1 MGPITKD
8 LTLENLTCRF
18 GDHIALDAVSLKIGA
33 GEFVSI
39 LGPSGCG
46 KSTLLRSIAGLEGVQ
61 DGSIEIGGHPV
72 QGLPPKARGVAF
84 VFQSY
89 ALYPHMTCAAN
100 IAAPL
105 TMNRLSALGRAPL
118 IWRLSGAARRTR
130 ADIDTR
136 VAEVAAM
143 LDIEPYLARRPGEL
157 SGGQRQRVALG
168 RALIREPSLFL
179 LDEPLANLDAALRNR
194 TRTELRAL
202 QRRIGA
208 TTLFVTHD
216 QAEAMAISD
225 RVVVMF
231 DGRIRQV
238 GTPDEI
244 YRNPLDLEVAR
255 FLSQPHLNVVTAEAV
270 RAQIGETVGA
280 RDILIDGA
288 PLRDLDGVVAFRPQ
302 EATLRSA
309 SKPGLPGLH
318 CTVQHVEH
326 GGHDANL
333 FVRLTDGTDCV
344 VRIDSTQIASWPE
357 GRRGVVHFDLEA
369 ARAFAAP
376 DRADRSDLRA
386 VA

>member
-1 MGPITKD
+1 MTQD
-8 LTLENLTCRF
+8 LTIKTLTCRF
-18 GDHIALDAVSLKIGA
+18 GDQTALDAVSLHVGA

-46 KSTLLRSIAGLEGVQ
+46 KSTLLRSIAGLENVQ
-61 DGSIEIGGHPV
+61 DGSIEIGGRPV
-72 QGLPPKARGVAF
+72 QGLAPKARGVAF

-105 TMNRLSALGRAPL
+105 TMTRLSALGRAPL
-118 IWRLSGAARRTR
+118 VWRLSPDARRTR
-130 ADIDTR
+130 ADIDER
-136 VAEVAAM
+136 VAEVAGM
-143 LDIEPYLARRPGEL
+143 LGITAYLDRRPGAL

-168 RALIREPSLFL
+168 RALIRGPSLFL

-216 QAEAMAISD
+216 QSEAMAISD

-244 YRNPLDLEVAR
+244 YRNPVDLDVAR
-255 FLSQPHLNVVTAEAV
+255 FLSQPHLNVVPTGTV
-270 RAQIGETVGA
+270 RTQIGEAVA
-280 RDILIDGA
+280 DRDIRIGGIA
-288 PLRDLDGVVAFRPQ
+288 LRDLTGVVAFRPQ
-302 EATLRSA
+302 EASLRPA
-309 SKPGLPGLH
+309 GKPGLPGLH
-318 CTVQHVEH
+318 CTVRHVEH

-333 FVRLTDGTDCV
+333 FLRLTCGTDCV
-344 VRIDSTQIASWPE
+344 VRIDSTAIPAWPE
-357 GRRGVVHFDLEA
+357 GRRGVLHFDLDA
-369 ARAFAAP
+369 ARAYDAPEDVAA
-376 DRADRSDLRA
+376 AGLRA

>member
-1 MGPITKD
+1 MTQG
-8 LTLENLTCRF
+8 LTIENLTCRF
-18 GDHIALDAVSLKIGA
+18 GDHTALDAVSLQIEP

-46 KSTLLRSIAGLEGVQ
+46 KSTLLRSIAGLEAVQ
-61 DGSIEIGGHPV
+61 DGSIHIGDRPV
-72 QGLPPKARGVAF
+72 QGLAPKERGVAF

-118 IWRLSGAARRTR
+118 VWRLSPKARRAR
-130 ADIDTR
+130 ADISTR
-136 VAEVAAM
+136 VADIAEL
-143 LDIEPYLARRPGEL
+143 LDIGPYLDRRPGAL

-216 QAEAMAISD
+216 QGEAMAISD

-244 YRNPLDLEVAR
+244 YRDPADLDVAR
-255 FLSQPHLNVVTAEAV
+255 FLSQPHLNVVTAETM
-270 RAQIGETVGA
+270 RAQIGEAVGS
-280 RDILIDGA
+280 RDIRINGA
-288 PLRDLDGVVAFRPQ
+288 PLRDLGGVVAFRPE
-302 EATLRSA
+302 EASLRPA
-309 SKPGLPGLH
+309 GKPGLPGLH
-318 CTVQHVEH
+318 CTVRHVEH

-333 FVRLTDGTDCV
+333 FLQLTDGTDCV
-344 VRIDSTQIASWPE
+344 VRIESTAIGDWPE
-357 GRRGVVHFDLEA
+357 GKRGVLHFDLDA
-369 ARAFAAP
+369 ARAYDAP
-376 DRADRSDLRA
+376 EESEGDGLRA